1 MTQIGGFIPG
11 RRRGT
16 LLGVHSLDH
25 FALAVPDL
33 AQAETFYGSF
43 GLDTSAQGG
52 RLQLRTAGGAHVW
65 GSLQE
70 GSRKRLAYLSFGAFA
85 DEIDAFRKRLDEQ
98 GVARTDPP
106 AGVDSNGL
114 WFRDADGTAI
124 EIKVAEKSSP
134 DAKSAFAN
142 PSAAAGQRGAPLRG
156 DPALVRPR
164 RMAHVL
170 LFTPDVPRAIRFY
183 SDVLGMRLSDEAG
196 GLVAFMHGIHGS
208 DHHML
213 AFAKSDGPGFHHAS
227 WDVGAVQ
234 DVGLGAMQMADRG
247 FSAGWGLGRHVLGSN
262 YFHYVRDP
270 WGSFCEYSAD
280 IDYIPAEQDWE
291 GQSHAPENSFYL
303 WGPLPPTD
311 FVVNHESART

>member
-11 RRRGT
+11 RRRGA

-25 FALAVPDL
+25 FGLVVPDL
-33 AQAETFYGSF
+33 AEAEGFYAAF
-43 GLDTSAQGG
+43 GLDTAAQGD
-52 RLQLRTAGGAHVW
+52 RLLLRTQGGAHVW
-65 GSLQE
+65 GSLRP
-70 GSRKRLAYLSFGAFA
+70 GPRKQLAYLSFGAFA
-85 DEIDAFRKRLDEQ
+85 DEIDAFRRRLDER
-98 GVARTDPP
+98 GIARIDPP
-106 AGVDSNGL
+106 PGVDSNGL
-114 WFRDADGTAI
+114 WFHDPDGTAV

-134 DAKSAFAN
+134 DAKSGFAN
-142 PSAAAGQRGAPLRG
+142 PSCGPNERGAPVRG
-156 DPALVRPR
+156 ATRRVRPR

-170 LFTPDVPRAIRFY
+170 IFTPDVARSIAFY
-183 SDVLGMRLSDEAG
+183 GDVLGMRLSDEAG
-196 GLVAFMHGIHGS
+196 GIVAFMHGIHGS

-234 DVGLGAMQMADRG
+234 DVGMGAMQMAERG
-247 FSAGWGLGRHVLGSN
+247 FAEGWGLGRHVLGSN

-280 IDYIPAEQDWE
+280 IDFIAADHDWE

-303 WGPLPPTD
+303 WGPTPPPD
-311 FVVNHESART
+311 FAVNRETRS